1 MTEQDLV
8 NLKRKIESSKQKQS
22 ELKGKK
28 KALLEN
34 LQSTFGCKT
43 IEEAEK
49 KAKSLEKEIAKLEKE
64 KEDGIKEIEENYEF

>member
-8 NLKRKIESSKQKQS
+8 NLKKKIESSKQKQS

-28 KALLEN
+28 KALMEN
-34 LQSTFGCKT
+34 LLATFGCKT

-49 KAKSLEKEIAKLEKE
+49 KAKSLEKDISKLEKE

>member
-1 MTEQDLV
+1 MTEQQLVDL
-8 NLKRKIESSKQKQS
+8 KKKIDTFKQKQS

-43 IEEAEK
+43 VEEAEK
-49 KAKSLEKEIAKLEKE
+49 KANELQKEIESLEKDKVK
-64 KEDGIKEIEENYEF
+64 GIKEIEENYEF